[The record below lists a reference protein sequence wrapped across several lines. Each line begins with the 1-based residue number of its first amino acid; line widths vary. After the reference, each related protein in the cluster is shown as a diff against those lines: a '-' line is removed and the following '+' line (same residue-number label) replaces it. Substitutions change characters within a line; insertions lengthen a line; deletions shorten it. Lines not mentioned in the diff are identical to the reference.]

1 MSGYKITDSRQCRTQ
16 KVEESWASVIFRKA
30 IKPHFNPVGWS
41 NGGWVRAFTVF
52 FFVFVFS
59 IIVRLFHKA
68 YTLHEAFVF
77 RSLDEMLTHFDHC
90 VSVTS

>member
-52 FFVFVFS
+52 FY
-59 IIVRLFHKA
+59 ICLFHNCE
-68 YTLHEAFVF
+68 TFP
-77 RSLDEMLTHFDHC
+77 
-90 VSVTS
+90 